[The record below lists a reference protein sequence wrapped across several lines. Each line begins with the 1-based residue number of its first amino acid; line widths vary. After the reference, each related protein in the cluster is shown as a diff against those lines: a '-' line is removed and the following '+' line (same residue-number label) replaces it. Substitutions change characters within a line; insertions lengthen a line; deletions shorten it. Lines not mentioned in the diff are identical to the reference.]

1 MNKFGK
7 KKRSRPY
14 IWFIMPAVLFVTAL
28 TLYPSIYGIGVSFTN
43 MHFAYADHRF
53 VGFENYV
60 RLFTWRHF
68 PQVALNTLIFVSAV
82 VFLQLTI
89 GFLGALLL
97 NLKLKGRRFVRTL
110 AVLPWILPP
119 VVIGLMFRQ
128 VFSGSSFGIMN
139 ILMTSFGMDQ
149 IRWLNDPT
157 RAMVIMIISL
167 VWRGTALSFIL
178 QLGGLQTIPTE
189 LYDAATIDGASFP
202 RVVINIILPLLK
214 NTLLINLIMA
224 TAGTFNHVDIPLALT
239 AGGPQRAT
247 EVFAVTLYQ
256 QGFEVLDAGFAAS
269 IGTLMLVI
277 NIVLTLVYL
286 RILRTD

>member
-1 MNKFGK
+1 MNLLVFF
-7 KKRSRPY
+7 RRRPF
-14 IWFIMPAVLFVTAL
+14 IWFILPAVAFVGAF
-28 TLYPSIYGIGVSFTN
+28 TLYPSVYGIWVSFTN
-43 MHFAYADHRF
+43 MHFGYASHGF
-53 VGFENYV
+53 VGLQNYV

-68 PQVALNTLIFVSAV
+68 PQVATNTFVFVVAV
-82 VFLQLTI
+82 VLLQMSI
-89 GFLGALLL
+89 GLLGALLL
-97 NLKLKGRRFVRTL
+97 NLNLRGKRIVRTI

-139 ILMTSFGMDQ
+139 YVIQFFGIDR
-149 IRWLNDPT
+149 IHWLNHPT
-157 RAMVIMIISL
+157 RAMAIMILTL

-178 QLGGLQTIPTE
+178 QLGGLQTIPDE
-189 LYDAATIDGASFP
+189 LYDSARIDGASIP
-202 RVVINIILPLLK
+202 SLIRRIIIPLLR
-214 NTLLINLIMA
+214 NSLLINLIMA

-247 EVFAVTLYQ
+247 EVFAVTLYK
-256 QGFEVLDAGFAAS
+256 QGFEVLDAGFAAA

-277 NIVLTLVYL
+277 NILLTIAYL